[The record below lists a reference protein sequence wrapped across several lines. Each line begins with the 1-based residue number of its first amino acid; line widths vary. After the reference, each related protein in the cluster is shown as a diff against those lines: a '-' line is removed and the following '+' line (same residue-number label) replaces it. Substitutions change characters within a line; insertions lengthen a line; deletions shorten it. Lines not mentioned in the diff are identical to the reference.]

1 MNINYLPAPN
11 VSSKRKAS
19 TGMPKLL
26 ARTLVSP
33 IVCYEMLW
41 KREREK
47 ERERARGGSLISN
60 LIRYALRFNVRA
72 FYARLSLSVLML
84 MH

>member
-1 MNINYLPAPN
+1 MNFNFLPAAN

-26 ARTLVSP
+26 ARTFVSP

-47 ERERARGGSLISN
+47 ESARAGE
-60 LIRYALRFNVRA
+60 A
-72 FYARLSLSVLML
+72 LSVI
-84 MH
+84 

>member
-1 MNINYLPAPN
+1 MNLNFLPAAN

-26 ARTLVSP
+26 ARTFVSP

-41 KREREK
+41 KRERE
-47 ERERARGGSLISN
+47 RERARGGSLISN
-60 LIRYALRFNVRA
+60 LVRYALRFNVRS

>member
-1 MNINYLPAPN
+1 MNYLPAPN

-41 KREREK
+41 KRERE
-47 ERERARGGSLISN
+47 RARGGSLISN
-60 LIRYALRFNVRA
+60 LIRYALRFNVRS